1 MTGPRAGLSIGERV
15 AYHRRRRG
23 LTQEALGGLIG
34 KTTSWVEKIEHGRAP
49 LDRISVVRDLAN
61 VLGIAFSDLV
71 PDSVEPDVAAGPKIK
86 DDVTL
91 SYFAVNPRF
100 AVQGARVPIVGVTEL
115 RRQVDDVWKAYQ
127 DSRWGYVIMRLNQL
141 LPAAHLA
148 KQREDAYRTVTRA
161 LAHLYHVAASVLVKL
176 GDLKNA
182 QVCAERGDMHAREI
196 DDPVVLTSLQR
207 GVAHALLSNGE
218 YENAVRVVRDR
229 LVEEPEAT
237 GPAGL
242 SVTGT
247 LMLVG
252 ATGCARAGERAEAL
266 TFLRHAGQLAEQLG
280 RDGNDVWTAFG
291 PTNVAIHRVT
301 VAAELRDFRQAVD
314 LGATLDVRTMPRER
328 RVRHRLEVAR
338 GLFYVGRRD
347 DALHTILD
355 VERAAPEQVRHHFLT
370 HEVVQELK
378 RTIRA
383 RPDPD
388 LVALARR
395 LRHAA

>member
-1 MTGPRAGLSIGERV
+1 
-15 AYHRRRRG
+15 
-23 LTQEALGGLIG
+23 
-34 KTTSWVEKIEHGRAP
+34 
-49 LDRISVVRDLAN
+49 VVRDLAH
-61 VLGIAFSDLV
+61 VLGVAFSDLV
-71 PDSVEPDVAAGPKIK
+71 RDEVEPDIAAGSKMR
-86 DDVTL
+86 DDLTL

-100 AVQGARVPIVGVTEL
+100 AVQGAHVPIVGVTEL

-148 KQREDAYRTVTRA
+148 KQREDAHRTATRA

-182 QVCAERGDMHAREI
+182 QICAERGDMHAREI
-196 DDPVVLTSLQR
+196 DDPVMLTSLQR

-229 LVEEPEAT
+229 LIEQPEAT

-252 ATGCARAGERAEAL
+252 ATACGRAGERAEAMA
-266 TFLRHAGQLAEQLG
+266 FLRHANLLAKQLG
-280 RDGNDVWTAFG
+280 RDGNEVWTSFG

-301 VAAELRDFRQAVD
+301 VAAELGDFRQAVD
-314 LGATLDVRTMPRER
+314 LGAALDVRTMPRER

-338 GLFYVGRRD
+338 GLYHLDHRD
-347 DALHTILD
+347 DTLHTILD
-355 VERAAPEQVRHHFLT
+355 MERAAPEQVRHHFLT
-370 HEVVQELK
+370 HELVQGLM
-378 RTIRA
+378 RTTRA

-395 LRHAA
+395 LGHAA